1 MWVAAA
7 YAELK
12 CPIRSRGVVLAV
24 NAPTGGVH
32 REESRLEG
40 PESRS
45 RRRAKIWRSQYA
57 ERGALRRRT
66 RRARADRGRKCR
78 RAAAMSGNS
87 PITFGLSAHVRLTAR
102 SWSIQLLCIDSFVR
116 PIGDSLSHMTST
128 APCTRINRPVA
139 AGARAKAPCG
149 VSEHGLE
156 HGLHSTCVFMDC
168 MLAFSAHAV
177 SLITSCSADSGR
189 GSRPGRHDRL
199 RTFHPRPLL
208 THGRAHCG
216 HRC

>member
-1 MWVAAA
+1 MKDPSRDRDDAPKFGA
-7 YAELK
+7 
-12 CPIRSRGVVLAV
+12 RS
-24 NAPTGGVH
+24 TQK
-32 REESRLEG
+32 
-40 PESRS
+40 PESM
-45 RRRAKIWRSQYA
+45 A

-78 RAAAMSGNS
+78 RAAAMSGITHRSLSDFPHTFDS
-87 PITFGLSAHVRLTAR
+87 PESLMVY
-102 SWSIQLLCIDSFVR
+102 WSCA
-116 PIGDSLSHMTST
+116 DSLSHMTST

-149 VSEHGLE
+149 VSE

>member
-102 SWSIQLLCIDSFVR
+102 SWSIDSFVR

-149 VSEHGLE
+149 VSEHV
-156 HGLHSTCVFMDC
+156 LHSTCVFRWTAC
-168 MLAFSAHAV
+168 WLSARTQLASSRHVQPTPAGAR
-177 SLITSCSADSGR
+177 GR
-189 GSRPGRHDRL
+189 GATTAFAPFIQGP
-199 RTFHPRPLL
+199 F
-208 THGRAHCG
+208 
-216 HRC
+216 

>member
-87 PITFGLSAHVRLTAR
+87 PITFGLSAHAFDSPLRSLMVYTLLTVLPCAADWR
-102 SWSIQLLCIDSFVR
+102 F
-116 PIGDSLSHMTST
+116 SLSHDINST
-128 APCTRINRPVA
+128 LHPHQPPRGRRCKGKGPMWSE
-139 AGARAKAPCG
+139 RAW
-149 VSEHGLE
+149 
-156 HGLHSTCVFMDC
+156 ST
-168 MLAFSAHAV
+168 
-177 SLITSCSADSGR
+177 
-189 GSRPGRHDRL
+189 
-199 RTFHPRPLL
+199 
-208 THGRAHCG
+208 
-216 HRC
+216 

>member
-1 MWVAAA
+1 MCSPSTLRP
-7 YAELK
+7 AE
-12 CPIRSRGVVLAV
+12 C
-24 NAPTGGVH
+24 TG
-32 REESRLEG
+32 
-40 PESRS
+40 
-45 RRRAKIWRSQYA
+45 
-57 ERGALRRRT
+57 
-66 RRARADRGRKCR
+66 R
-78 RAAAMSGNS
+78 RAALKDPSRDRDDA
-87 PITFGLSAHVRLTAR
+87 PKFGARRTQKEERCAGVPVARGLTADG
-102 SWSIQLLCIDSFVR
+102 SAVVPLLCPVTHRSLSDFPHTFDSPLAQIWSIDSFVR

-149 VSEHGLE
+149 VSE

>member
-45 RRRAKIWRSQYA
+45 RRRAKIWRLQYA

-87 PITFGLSAHVRLTAR
+87 PITFGLSAHAFDSPLR
-102 SWSIQLLCIDSFVR
+102 SWSIDSFVR

-149 VSEHGLE
+149 VSE

>member
-1 MWVAAA
+1 M
-7 YAELK
+7 
-12 CPIRSRGVVLAV
+12 LAV

-87 PITFGLSAHVRLTAR
+87 PITFGLSAHAFDSPLR
-102 SWSIQLLCIDSFVR
+102 SWSIDSFVR

-149 VSEHGLE
+149 VSE